1 MFELSRTRP
10 GVRAVTVSFAV
21 AVATALGGMNGCSSG
36 SQSRGNES
44 TDNADLGANEDGGM
58 GSSDAAIGCA
68 GDPRG
73 EKFALNMTHTGDS
86 GMLSFV
92 IAKANF
98 NPPAVAV
105 NSWTIKVLD
114 ASGQAVSNATL
125 AFPKNDHP
133 ADPWMPDHSHGAVPA
148 RAVNNNDGTYT
159 VAPLYFFMGGIWAT
173 YVQATVG
180 SVTDGTTFMFC
191 VGS

>member
-1 MFELSRTRP
+1 MFELSRRRP
-10 GVRAVTVSFAV
+10 VSRAVTVSLAV
-21 AVATALGGMNGCSSG
+21 AVATALGGTSGCSSG
-36 SQSRGNES
+36 SKSSGNET
-44 TDNADLGANEDGGM
+44 TDNAGLGVAEDGGTEP
-58 GSSDAAIGCA
+58 SDGDTIGCA

-73 EKFALNMTHTGDS
+73 ETFALNMTHKGDS

-98 NPPAVAV
+98 IPPAIAV

-114 ASGQAVSNATL
+114 ASGQPVRNATL

-148 RAVNNNDGTYT
+148 RATNNNDGTYT
-159 VAPLYFFMGGIWAT
+159 VTPLYFFMGGIWAT
-173 YVQATVG
+173 YIQATVG

-191 VGS
+191 VG

>member
-10 GVRAVTVSFAV
+10 VSRAVMVSLAV
-21 AVATALGGMNGCSSG
+21 AAATALGGTSGCSSG
-36 SQSRGNES
+36 STSPGNGT
-44 TDNADLGANEDGGM
+44 TDNAGLGATEDGGQP
-58 GSSDAAIGCA
+58 SASTIGCA

-73 EKFALNMTHTGDS
+73 ETFALNMTHKGDS

-98 NPPAVAV
+98 IPPAVAV
-105 NSWTIKVLD
+105 NSWTIKILD
-114 ASGQAVSNATL
+114 ASGQPVSNATL

-159 VAPLYFFMGGIWAT
+159 VTPLYFFMAGIWAT
-173 YVQATVG
+173 YIQATVG
-180 SVTDGTTFMFC
+180 SVTDSTTFMFC